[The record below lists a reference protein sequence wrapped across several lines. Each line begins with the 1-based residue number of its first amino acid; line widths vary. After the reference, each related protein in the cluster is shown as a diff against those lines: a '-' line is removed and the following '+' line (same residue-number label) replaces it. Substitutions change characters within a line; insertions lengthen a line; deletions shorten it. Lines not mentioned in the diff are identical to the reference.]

1 MSTITKKFIN
11 DPKNAVDD
19 ALNGLVNASENVT
32 FDKNCRRVVLRS
44 DYVDYCA
51 KGKVALIAGGGS
63 GHEPYAAGYIGPG
76 MLTAAVAGN
85 VFASP
90 PSRHVSAALNSTS
103 TNGGSILFIINYTGD
118 RLNFGLAAERY
129 KTGGHDVRVVTI
141 ADDVAIDSALSTTG
155 RRGLAAAVLVLKV
168 AGAMAE
174 SGKYT
179 IDQIETMSKKMND
192 NAGTMGVSLYP
203 CSVPGQGK
211 MFTMADEMME
221 VGLGI
226 HGEPGCRREP
236 IEAAHKIVD
245 MIMTRLQKIV
255 QFSKDESVVL
265 LVNNLGGVSQIEMG
279 VIKSEAVKWCH
290 EHDIN
295 IARILCGSYMTSL
308 DGHGIS
314 LTVLRL
320 FDNNILNYLDAPT
333 LAPGWH
339 GADKLGKAE
348 TAPSADKNISILS
361 HGSSRGVPFTKE
373 QADLARKC
381 VNAVCSKMISMESE
395 LNALDGAAGDG
406 DCGST
411 FAHASRAI
419 TERMKTLELSSA
431 QDLLF
436 RISEV
441 FEQEVGGTGGALY
454 ALMLSAA
461 SEAFAKSVTSQ
472 DFVMALR
479 KAYETVQKY
488 GGARPGDRT
497 LVDALH
503 AAVEKIRSG
512 ERRWDVITEAAIK
525 AAQATAEMK
534 ARAGRASYTAKE
546 VQTKPDPGAV
556 AISSF
561 MHVLWDTIKQ

>member
-1 MSTITKKFIN
+1 
-11 DPKNAVDD
+11 
-19 ALNGLVNASENVT
+19 
-32 FDKNCRRVVLRS
+32 
-44 DYVDYCA
+44 
-51 KGKVALIAGGGS
+51 
-63 GHEPYAAGYIGPG
+63 
-76 MLTAAVAGN
+76 
-85 VFASP
+85 
-90 PSRHVSAALNSTS
+90 
-103 TNGGSILFIINYTGD
+103 
-118 RLNFGLAAERY
+118 
-129 KTGGHDVRVVTI
+129 
-141 ADDVAIDSALSTTG
+141 
-155 RRGLAAAVLVLKV
+155 
-168 AGAMAE
+168 
-174 SGKYT
+174 
-179 IDQIETMSKKMND
+179 
-192 NAGTMGVSLYP
+192 
-203 CSVPGQGK
+203 
-211 MFTMADEMME
+211 
-221 VGLGI
+221 
-226 HGEPGCRREP
+226 
-236 IEAAHKIVD
+236 
-245 MIMTRLQKIV
+245 
-255 QFSKDESVVL
+255 
-265 LVNNLGGVSQIEMG
+265 
-279 VIKSEAVKWCH
+279 
-290 EHDIN
+290 
-295 IARILCGSYMTSL
+295 
-308 DGHGIS
+308 
-314 LTVLRL
+314 VLRL

-348 TAPSADKNISILS
+348 TAPSADKNISILG

-561 MHVLWDTIKQ
+561 MRVLWDTIKQ